1 MTDEREPGTVGPA
14 AAEPET
20 TEPTPRAPTFLDSAP
35 TVDPDTTA
43 KYGATPK
50 EAAHG
55 TTDKMG
61 AEPLRAP
68 APGKA
73 AARAETE
80 APTKVFEGPTA
91 VFAKEPETT
100 VVKKSSA
107 PSIEPE
113 TVQVKKPSA
122 PSLEPEPA
130 KPAVAIVSESG
141 KSAMPLR
148 AATEITEDPEPVRAK
163 TPSESPRADKTPPPA
178 TAAEKPR
185 ADRTP
190 SASTPPGRREAP
202 SVFVV
207 GFWRRLLAATVDL
220 AIVIPAALLMTLIV
234 AKIAGVH
241 LPPSN
246 LKLLDVDMWI
256 DLVLA
261 TDPALVM
268 GMVMFLAIGLIYL
281 LVFQIVVGRTLGM
294 RLLRI
299 KIIDVYGER
308 PSPAR
313 CVARCGGYLASVA
326 TLFLGFL
333 WMGFDSEKRGLQDWI
348 AGTYVIRA

>member
-1 MTDEREPGTVGPA
+1 MTEEREPGTVGQGT
-14 AAEPET
+14 AEPET
-20 TEPTPRAPTFLDSAP
+20 TEPTQRAPTFLDS
-35 TVDPDTTA
+35 DPDTTA
-43 KYGATPK
+43 KYGATPVVVST
-50 EAAHG
+50 AQ
-55 TTDKMG
+55 
-61 AEPLRAP
+61 
-68 APGKA
+68 
-73 AARAETE
+73 RAETE
-80 APTKVFEGPTA
+80 VPTKVFEGPTA
-91 VFAKEPETT
+91 VFEKEPET
-100 VVKKSSA
+100 VLVKKSSS
-107 PSIEPE
+107 PELPLKPRPE
-113 TVQVKKPSA
+113 TVQAEPAPKPSI
-122 PSLEPEPA
+122 EIVDEPA
-130 KPAVAIVSESG
+130 PA
-141 KSAMPLR
+141 
-148 AATEITEDPEPVRAK
+148 TVRAK
-163 TPSESPRADKTPPPA
+163 TP
-178 TAAEKPR
+178 
-185 ADRTP
+185 P
-190 SASTPPGRREAP
+190 STVAPSRREAP
-202 SVFVV
+202 GVYVV
-207 GFWRRLLAATVDL
+207 GFWKRLVAATVDL

-234 AKIAGVH
+234 SKIAGVH

-268 GMVMFLAIGLIYL
+268 GIAMFLAIGLIYL

-294 RLLRI
+294 RLLKM

>member
-1 MTDEREPGTVGPA
+1 MTDEREPGTVGPT

-43 KYGATPK
+43 KYGAAPK
-50 EAAHG
+50 EAAQG

-68 APGKA
+68 AKTAG
-73 AARAETE
+73 RAETE
-80 APTKVFEGPTA
+80 APTRVFEGPTA
-91 VFAKEPETT
+91 VFAKEP
-100 VVKKSSA
+100 A
-107 PSIEPE
+107 

-122 PSLEPEPA
+122 PVIEDEPA

-148 AATEITEDPEPVRAK
+148 AATEVAVADEPVPLRAK
-163 TPSESPRADKTPPPA
+163 TPSESPRT
-178 TAAEKPR
+178 
-185 ADRTP
+185 DRTP
-190 SASTPPGRREAP
+190 PPGRREAP
-202 SVFVV
+202 SVYVV
-207 GFWRRLLAATVDL
+207 GFWKRLLAATVDL
-220 AIVIPAALLMTLIV
+220 AIVVPAALLMTLIV
-234 AKIAGVH
+234 SKIAGVH

-268 GMVMFLAIGLIYL
+268 GMVMFLAIGLTYL

-294 RLLRI
+294 RLLKI

-313 CVARCGGYLASVA
+313 CALRCGGYLASVA

>member
-1 MTDEREPGTVGPA
+1 MTDEREPGTVGPT

-43 KYGATPK
+43 KYGAAPK
-50 EAAHG
+50 GQPQA
-55 TTDKMG
+55 TTDRMG

-68 APGKA
+68 ATSAP
-73 AARAETE
+73 RAETE
-80 APTKVFEGPTA
+80 MPTKVFEGPTA
-91 VFAKEPETT
+91 VFDKEP
-100 VVKKSSA
+100 A
-107 PSIEPE
+107 

-122 PSLEPEPA
+122 PAIEPEPA
-130 KPAVAIVSESG
+130 EVKKPSSPSG
-141 KSAMPLR
+141 KLAMPLR
-148 AATEITEDPEPVRAK
+148 ASTE
-163 TPSESPRADKTPPPA
+163 TPSEPVPVRPTPRTEALRTDKTPPAA

-185 ADRTP
+185 VDRTP
-190 SASTPPGRREAP
+190 APSVPPGRREAP
-202 SVFVV
+202 SVYVV
-207 GFWRRLLAATVDL
+207 GFWKRLLAATIDL
-220 AIVIPAALLMTLIV
+220 AIVIPAALLVTLIV
-234 AKIAGVH
+234 SKIAGVH

-246 LKLLDVDMWI
+246 LKVLDIDMWI

-268 GMVMFLAIGLIYL
+268 GMVMFLAIGLTYL

-294 RLLRI
+294 RLLKM
-299 KIIDVYGER
+299 KIIDVYGDR